1 MKKLNIC
8 YLTQQYGNFA
18 SGVGTYSTN
27 LINLVSEY
35 GHKVTVICPKEKKK
49 EFIDPTVKLI
59 EIKRK
64 KLDPSHGN
72 WFTLSFQFFL
82 ELKKLIKK
90 EKIDI
95 IHFTDARECLFYNFF
110 RKNKN
115 IFTIGTMHDY
125 IFMKAKHNPFFYK
138 KLYNDWIRRYIYY
151 NSVNVLERRCLS
163 KIDFMVCV
171 SGFVKERLVSC
182 YNVKEI
188 NTAVIYN
195 GINFEISKSKNKEKT
210 ILIIGSNLQRK
221 GIITLFKAF
230 AKLQSKYSDLRIIA
244 IGQDINQKYLEKL
257 SRKIDITE
265 RVEFKGRRSNKY
277 VIEKLKR
284 ASIYVMPSL
293 GEGFGITFL
302 EAMACGTPVIGG
314 NVGGIKELIK
324 DGENGFL
331 VNSGDCKD
339 LMNKISIILDNDLI
353 REKFINNGFETVR
366 NFSVK
371 NMVDK
376 TLKVYADIF

>member
-1 MKKLNIC
+1 
-8 YLTQQYGNFA
+8 
-18 SGVGTYSTN
+18 
-27 LINLVSEY
+27 
-35 GHKVTVICPKEKKK
+35 
-49 EFIDPTVKLI
+49 
-59 EIKRK
+59 
-64 KLDPSHGN
+64 
-72 WFTLSFQFFL
+72 
-82 ELKKLIKK
+82 
-90 EKIDI
+90 
-95 IHFTDARECLFYNFF
+95 
-110 RKNKN
+110 
-115 IFTIGTMHDY
+115 
-125 IFMKAKHNPFFYK
+125 
-138 KLYNDWIRRYIYY
+138 
-151 NSVNVLERRCLS
+151 
-163 KIDFMVCV
+163 MVCV

-293 GEGFGITFL
+293 REGFGITFL